1 MEIKNALNSV
11 LEIILL
17 VVIAL
22 AIVIPIRTYVFQPFI
37 VNGASM
43 EPSFYSGDYLIVD
56 EFTYNFIEEPERG
69 DVVVFDYPL
78 NPRFKYIKRII
89 GLPGET
95 VSIKDGVIKIKTK
108 EGEELILDEKEY
120 LSEEFLKGWIYS
132 NDLGEQVL
140 GENDYFV
147 LGDNRNGSSDSR
159 KWGTLPEKNIDGKVL
174 FRFSPKE
181 IDSQKVYD

>member
-1 MEIKNALNSV
+1 MEIKGILNSV
-11 LEIILL
+11 LEIVLL

-22 AIVIPIRTYVFQPFI
+22 AIVIPIRTYIFQPFI

-56 EFTYNFIEEPERG
+56 EFTYNFIEEPQRG

-78 NPRFKYIKRII
+78 NPNFKYIKRVI

-95 VSIKDGVIKIKTK
+95 ISIKDGVITIKTVL
-108 EGEELILDEKEY
+108 GEELVLDEEEY
-120 LSEEFLKGWIYS
+120 LSDSLIQEWVYL
-132 NDLGEQVL
+132 NDLGEQTL
-140 GENDYFV
+140 GETEYFV
-147 LGDNRNGSSDSR
+147 MGDNRNGSSDSR
-159 KWGTLPEKNIDGKVL
+159 KWGALPEKNIDGKVL

-181 IDSQKVYD
+181 LTSQKVYD